1 MEGVVGKVILC
12 RCETLPYAE
21 LSAVKAK
28 VVCVCAGLCV
38 VGCVDAWSW
47 SPKWVAHGGAV
58 VLGRAVCC
66 VNKGDGS

>member
-1 MEGVVGKVILC
+1 MGGSVVDGDVSVSDATVRGAVCCDGVGG
-12 RCETLPYAE
+12 
-21 LSAVKAK
+21 
-28 VVCVCAGLCV
+28 VCVGVYV